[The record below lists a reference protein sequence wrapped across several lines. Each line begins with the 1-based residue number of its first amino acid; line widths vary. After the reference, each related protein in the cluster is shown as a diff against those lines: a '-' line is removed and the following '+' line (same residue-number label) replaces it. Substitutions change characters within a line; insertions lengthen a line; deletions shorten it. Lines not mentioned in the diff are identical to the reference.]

1 MEKKYDIQDLATVLG
16 QIDDK
21 LSRLRGGEHE
31 LPDARGGERRNLDE
45 SCMKREGIHDEHCKI
60 SPYGSQRRRIS
71 RIFGSPR
78 CFDRP
83 NYVHSPYCCCQYDV
97 DMILVRLRL
106 IDTIY
111 STNGNLCY
119 LSVEE
124 LAEAIYRRLGSS
136 EVGAANVFYN
146 FVLNPTESDPVAEL
160 FGKKYGIRKN
170 LHSGV
175 GKVSLLSK
183 YAFFQLEKFGPQKYP
198 LGFPICDAI
207 ALNMYPEVYMRLNVH
222 ASQAATDNNSG
233 YINAFKSLLVDI
245 KRLTGYVFKNQEFD
259 VLDQYLWRIGK
270 MRRGSYTLLLDRQDY
285 EQLITNIGMNDV
297 SSKTFD
303 DDDVEKRCKQQGM
316 NAIAGIKD
324 SVFRALYQHWL
335 TYF

>member
-21 LSRLRGGEHE
+21 LSRLRGGEH
-31 LPDARGGERRNLDE
+31 
-45 SCMKREGIHDEHCKI
+45 CKF
-60 SPYGSQRRRIS
+60 STYGSQRRRIS

-111 STNGNLCY
+111 STNGNRCY

-124 LAEAIYRRLGSS
+124 LAEAIYSMLGSS
-136 EVGAANVFYN
+136 EVGAANAFYN

-160 FGKKYGIRKN
+160 FGKKYGIHKN
-170 LHSGV
+170 LNAGV
-175 GKVSLLSK
+175 RKISLLSK

-207 ALNMYPEVYMRLNVH
+207 ALNMYPKAYMKLNVPD
-222 ASQAATDNNSG
+222 SQAITDDNVG
-233 YINAFKSLLVDI
+233 YVNAFKSLLVDV

-270 MRRGSYTLLLDRQDY
+270 MNRGSYTLLLDKPDY
-285 EQLITNIGMNDV
+285 KRLITNIGMNDV

-303 DDDVEKRCKQQGM
+303 ADVAKRSKQQGI
-316 NAIAGIKD
+316 NAIAGID
-324 SVFRALYQHWL
+324 DQVFIALYQHWL